1 MSAPCCPACS
11 RQFGDANAVRNH
23 HNMKHKKRTPL
34 PKTWGDDHEPSMAE
48 LFVDDQWEHYQTV
61 QQPSEVSEIV
71 VFARR

>member
-34 PKTWGDDHEPSMAE
+34 PKTWGDDHDPSIAQLMVNAS
-48 LFVDDQWEHYQTV
+48 VDRAMGLPVENWLLEMM
-61 QQPSEVSEIV
+61 P
-71 VFARR
+71 

>member
-48 LFVDDQWEHYQTV
+48 LFVDA
-61 QQPSEVSEIV
+61 EIGR
-71 VFARR
+71 AMGDPIEDWIADMLP